1 MNAPEPSVVLVV
13 GVGRSGTSLAMQALR
28 RLGAVMSEQ
37 MVPPSPTNRRGALED
52 WDVRDAMMA
61 LWRDLGRFEGLRPS
75 GWDEQPATRQAAGW
89 LEDYLSRV
97 SQRPGEVFACKYPL
111 ASLFLPIWL
120 EAAERSEVRLTV
132 IWATRKADAVI
143 ASQQR
148 SYRPGAQQA
157 TVHFCQRTLYL
168 LQDLPAETL
177 LLPYE
182 GWRSDPVAQL
192 RSLARAAR
200 LPLGSPSTALHDLY
214 DPREDHSS
222 AGDLGVGELPAI
234 VRAADEAMAGRLGL
248 LAKVVTD
255 TDRDAI
261 VRGLM
266 ETVMHQDSARRLDD
280 QSEAPW
286 AEERGPDAEPS
297 ETEPSDSK
305 QAQAPAPSPKA
316 ASILRDERDRLRED
330 VARLRDERDT
340 ARGESARLRAVRDR
354 LRERAEAAEGEATRL
369 KKACE
374 ALVEERDRG
383 DGRVDDMASRHAL
396 ATSEVE
402 RRLRKSQ
409 DDLRA
414 VRVKASA
421 AAATQQAKIERLAK
435 RDDAARERLKKLRR
449 TARKKTQ
456 ALSQRVE
463 KAEAE
468 ATGAGRARDRLER
481 RVKRMA
487 EELATARAERD
498 RARGTLRSEKGRPAT
513 PPAPPAAAPG
523 WRGRLPSAIRRGAAL
538 PRRLARAVVRPRPR
552 PRPEA

>member
-1 MNAPEPSVVLVV
+1 MVLVV

-61 LWRDLGRFEGLRPS
+61 LWRDLGRFEGLRPP

-89 LEDYLSRV
+89 LEDYLPRV

-120 EAAERSEVRLTV
+120 AAAERSKVRLRV

-148 SYRPGAQQA
+148 SYRPGAQHA
-157 TVHFCQRTLYL
+157 IVHFCQRTLYL

-182 GWRSDPVAQL
+182 GWRSDPAAQL

-200 LPLGSPSTALHDLY
+200 LPLRSPGAALHDLY
-214 DPREDHSS
+214 DPQEDHSP
-222 AGDLGVGELPAI
+222 AGDLGEGELPAA
-234 VRAADEAMAGRLGL
+234 VRAGDEAMAGRLGP
-248 LAKVVTD
+248 LAKVMTD

-286 AEERGPDAEPS
+286 AAERGPDAEPS
-297 ETEPSDSK
+297 ETEPTDSK
-305 QAQAPAPSPKA
+305 PPQAPASSPKA

-340 ARGESARLRAVRDR
+340 ARGEVARLRAGRDR
-354 LRERAEAAEGEATRL
+354 LREGAEAAGAEAERMRR
-369 KKACE
+369 ACE
-374 ALVEERDRG
+374 VLTQERDRG
-383 DGRVDDMASRHAL
+383 DAAMADMASRHAL
-396 ATSEVE
+396 AMSEAE
-402 RRLRKSQ
+402 RQRRKAQ
-409 DDLRA
+409 LDLKAARQ
-414 VRVKASA
+414 KASA
-421 AAATQQAKIERLAK
+421 VATAHKADVEKLRKRIEAIKERL
-435 RDDAARERLKKLRR
+435 REARR
-449 TARKKTQ
+449 TAREEAKG
-456 ALSQRVE
+456 LVQRAR

-468 ATGAGRARDRLER
+468 AGDLTRARDRLKR
-481 RVKRMA
+481 RARR
-487 EELATARAERD
+487 RAET
-498 RARGTLRSEKGRPAT
+498 AKTLRGERDQARDALRRSKRRPVEPTT
-513 PPAPPAAAPG
+513 PIAPTFG
-523 WRGRLPSAIRRGAAL
+523 GRLTSAIRRRAAL
-538 PRRLARAVVRPRPR
+538 PRPLTRALARPRR
-552 PRPEA
+552 ES